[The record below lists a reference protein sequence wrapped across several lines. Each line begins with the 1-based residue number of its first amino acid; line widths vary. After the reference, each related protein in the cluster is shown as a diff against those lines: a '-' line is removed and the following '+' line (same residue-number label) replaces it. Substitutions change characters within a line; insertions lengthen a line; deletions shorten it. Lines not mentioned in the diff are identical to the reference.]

1 MIRQRK
7 KNAPACWML
16 AMLLLLPM
24 TGLHAMEREEPFP
37 QYGTGPVQVRIYTDY
52 FCPPCG
58 AMKLSVKPL
67 LQELLQRNAIT
78 LTLVDAPFSSNSRL
92 YGTYFLYALKKQNDQ
107 DHAFRV
113 KDALYNAASDRRAT
127 TEADIEALFTLQEIP
142 FEPFDPV
149 PVFDRY
155 NDLIREDR
163 LRATPTCVIINNDE
177 KEVFIGTKDILEA
190 LNRLL

>member
-1 MIRQRK
+1 MTRQRK
-7 KNAPACWML
+7 TPAPASWML
-16 AMLLLLPM
+16 AMLLLLPT
-24 TGLHAMEREEPFP
+24 TGLHAMEQKEPFP

-58 AMKLSVKPL
+58 AMKPLVKPL

-92 YGTYFLYALKKQNDQ
+92 YGTYFLYALKKQNDP

-127 TEADIEALFTLQEIP
+127 TETDMEALLTLQEIP
-142 FEPFDPV
+142 FEPFDPA

-163 LRATPTCVIINNDE
+163 LRATPTCVIITNDE
-177 KEVFIGTKDILEA
+177 KEVFVGTGDILEA
-190 LNRLL
+190 LKRLL